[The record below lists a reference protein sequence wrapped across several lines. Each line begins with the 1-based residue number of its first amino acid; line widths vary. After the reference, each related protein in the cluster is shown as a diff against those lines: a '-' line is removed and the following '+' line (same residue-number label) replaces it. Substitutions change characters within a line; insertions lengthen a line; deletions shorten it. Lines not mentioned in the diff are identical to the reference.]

1 MPAEETKLE
10 RVKWYID
17 SSVSFLTR
25 KGIDSPQLVVEYL
38 VCRILRCKRLELP
51 LYYTKQATPRF
62 CEVLK
67 RGVMRAGTGE
77 PIQYILGEWDFR
89 ELTLKVDKR
98 ALIPRPETEGLV
110 QLLLD
115 DMKHCTDPSPVILDY
130 GTGTG
135 CIALSIAKELPNS
148 RVIALDV
155 SEDALSLARENATK
169 LGLDSKVVFVNCSTV
184 DLADILEPNTI
195 NAIISNP
202 PYIPSASCDALDS
215 KVKDFEPRLA
225 LDGGPDGMDI
235 ARAII
240 EEAAMLL
247 TGGGSLYME
256 LSAEDN
262 QPELLRSYMESLSFE
277 DVRVLPDVFKANRF
291 LAGRLPIGL

>member
-1 MPAEETKLE
+1 MSAQEIKLE
-10 RVKWYID
+10 QIKWYID

-25 KGIDSPQLVVEYL
+25 KGIDSPLLVVEYL
-38 VCRILRCKRLELP
+38 ASRILRCKRLELP
-51 LYYTKQATPRF
+51 LYYTRQATPRF

-77 PIQYILGEWDFR
+77 PIQYILGEWEFR

-98 ALIPRPETEGLV
+98 ALIPRPETEALV

-115 DMKHCTDPSPVILDY
+115 DEQLRNEPSPVILDY

-135 CIALSIAKELPNS
+135 CIALSIAKELPS
-148 RVIALDV
+148 ARVIAVDV
-155 SEDALSLARENATK
+155 SEEALSLARENAVA
-169 LGLDSKVVFVNCSTV
+169 LGLESKVVFVNVGSV
-184 DLADILEPNTI
+184 DLADLLEPNTI

-202 PYIPSASCDALDS
+202 PYIPSATCDGLEP

-225 LDGGPDGMDI
+225 LDGGLDGMDI
-235 ARAII
+235 SRAII

-247 TGGGSLYME
+247 TGGGSIFLE

-262 QPELLRSYMESLSFE
+262 QPEQLRPYMESLSFE
-277 DVRVLPDVFKANRF
+277 DVRVLPDMFKANRF
-291 LAGRLPIGL
+291 LTARLPVGL

>member
-1 MPAEETKLE
+1 MAQETKLE
-10 RVKWYID
+10 QIKWYID
-17 SSVSFLTR
+17 SSVKFLER

-38 VCRILRCKRLELP
+38 TCRILRCKRLDLP
-51 LYYTKQATPRF
+51 LYYPVQATPRF

-98 ALIPRPETEGLV
+98 ALIPRPETEDLV
-110 QLLLD
+110 QLLLND
-115 DMKHCTDPSPVILDY
+115 QYLHSIKSPIILDY
-130 GTGTG
+130 GTGSG
-135 CIALSIAKELPNS
+135 CIALSIAKEMPNAKIFA
-148 RVIALDV
+148 VDV
-155 SEDALSLARENATK
+155 SEDALALAKENAVA
-169 LGLDSKVVFVNCSTV
+169 LGLDSRIIFINTSVV
-184 DLADILEPNTI
+184 DLADFLEPNVI

-202 PYIPSASCDALDS
+202 PYIPSAICDGLDA

-235 ARAII
+235 ARSII

-247 TGGGSLYME
+247 TGGGAIFLE

-262 QPELLRSYMESLSFE
+262 QPELLKPYMESLSFE
-277 DVRVLPDVFKANRF
+277 NIRVVQDMYKANRF
-291 LAGRLPIGL
+291 LTGHLPIGL

>member
-1 MPAEETKLE
+1 MSAQEIKLE
-10 RVKWYID
+10 QIKWYID

-25 KGIDSPQLVVEYL
+25 KGIDSPLLVVEYL
-38 VCRILRCKRLELP
+38 ASRILRCKRLELP
-51 LYYTKQATPRF
+51 LYYTRQATPRF

-77 PIQYILGEWDFR
+77 PIQYILGEWEFR

-98 ALIPRPETEGLV
+98 ALIPRPETEVLV

-115 DMKHCTDPSPVILDY
+115 DEQLRNEPSPVILDY

-135 CIALSIAKELPNS
+135 CIALSIAKELPS
-148 RVIALDV
+148 ARVIAVDV
-155 SEDALSLARENATK
+155 SEEALSLARENAVA
-169 LGLDSKVVFVNCSTV
+169 LGLESKVVFVNVGSV
-184 DLADILEPNTI
+184 DLADLLEPNTI

-202 PYIPSASCDALDS
+202 PYIPSATCDGLEP

-225 LDGGPDGMDI
+225 LDGGLDGMDI
-235 ARAII
+235 SRAII

-247 TGGGSLYME
+247 TGGGSIFLE

-262 QPELLRSYMESLSFE
+262 QPEQLRPYMESLSFE
-277 DVRVLPDVFKANRF
+277 DVRVLPDMFKANRF
-291 LAGRLPIGL
+291 LTGRLPVGL

>member
-1 MPAEETKLE
+1 MSAQEIKLE
-10 RVKWYID
+10 QIKWYID

-25 KGIDSPQLVVEYL
+25 KGIDSPLLVVEYL
-38 VCRILRCKRLELP
+38 ASRIFRCKRLELP
-51 LYYTKQATPRF
+51 LYYTRQATPRF

-77 PIQYILGEWDFR
+77 PIQYILGEWEFR

-98 ALIPRPETEGLV
+98 ALIPRPETEALV

-115 DMKHCTDPSPVILDY
+115 DEQLRNEPSPVILDY

-135 CIALSIAKELPNS
+135 CIALSIAKELPS
-148 RVIALDV
+148 ARVIAVDV
-155 SEDALSLARENATK
+155 SEEALSLARENAVA
-169 LGLDSKVVFVNCSTV
+169 LGLESKVVFVNVGSV
-184 DLADILEPNTI
+184 DLADLLEPNTI

-202 PYIPSASCDALDS
+202 PYIPSATCDGLEP

-225 LDGGPDGMDI
+225 LDGGLDGMDI
-235 ARAII
+235 SRAII

-247 TGGGSLYME
+247 TGGGSIFLE

-262 QPELLRSYMESLSFE
+262 QSEQLRPYMESLSFE
-277 DVRVLPDVFKANRF
+277 DVRVLPDMFKANRF
-291 LAGRLPIGL
+291 LTGRLPVGL

>member
-1 MPAEETKLE
+1 MSTQEIKLE
-10 RVKWYID
+10 QIKWYID

-38 VCRILRCKRLELP
+38 VCRLLRCKRLELP
-51 LYYTKQATPRF
+51 LYYTKQATERF

-67 RGVMRAGTGE
+67 RGVMRAATGE
-77 PIQYILGEWDFR
+77 PIQYILGEWEFR
-89 ELTLKVDKR
+89 ELTLKCDKR
-98 ALIPRPETEGLV
+98 ALIPRPETEDLV

-115 DMKHCTDPSPVILDY
+115 DEQLRGVQSPVILDY

-135 CIALSIAKELPNS
+135 CIALSIAKEMPNA
-148 RVIALDV
+148 RVIAIDV
-155 SEDALSLARENATK
+155 SEEALSLARENAAV
-169 LGLDSKVVFVNCSTV
+169 LGLESRVVFVNVSTV
-184 DLADILEPNTI
+184 DLADLLEPNTI

-202 PYIPSASCDALDS
+202 PYIPSETCDGLDQ

-235 ARAII
+235 TRGII

-247 TGGGSLYME
+247 TGGGSIYLE

-262 QPELLRSYMESLSFE
+262 QPELLRPYMESLSFE
-277 DVRVLPDVFKANRF
+277 EIRVLPDMFKANRF
-291 LAGRLPIGL
+291 LTGRLPVGL

>member
-1 MPAEETKLE
+1 MAQETKLE
-10 RVKWYID
+10 QIKWYID
-17 SSVSFLTR
+17 SSVKFLER

-38 VCRILRCKRLELP
+38 TCRILRCKRLDLP
-51 LYYTKQATPRF
+51 LYYPVQATPRF

-98 ALIPRPETEGLV
+98 ALIPRPETEDLV
-110 QLLLD
+110 QLLLND
-115 DMKHCTDPSPVILDY
+115 QYLHSIKSPIILDY
-130 GTGTG
+130 GTGSG
-135 CIALSIAKELPNS
+135 CIALSIAKEMPNAKIFA
-148 RVIALDV
+148 VDV
-155 SEDALSLARENATK
+155 SEDALALAKENAVA
-169 LGLDSKVVFVNCSTV
+169 LGLDSRIIFINTSVV
-184 DLADILEPNTI
+184 DLADFLEPNVI

-202 PYIPSASCDALDS
+202 PYIPSATCDGLDA

-235 ARAII
+235 ARSII

-247 TGGGSLYME
+247 TGGGAIFLE

-262 QPELLRSYMESLSFE
+262 QPELLKPYMESLSFE
-277 DVRVLPDVFKANRF
+277 NIRVVQDMYKANRF
-291 LAGRLPIGL
+291 LTGHLPIGL

>member
-1 MPAEETKLE
+1 MSAQETKLE
-10 RVKWYID
+10 QIKWYID
-17 SSVSFLTR
+17 SSVSFLSR

-38 VCRILRCKRLELP
+38 ASRILRCKRLELP

-67 RGVMRAGTGE
+67 RGVMRAGTSE
-77 PIQYILGEWDFR
+77 PIQYILGEWEFR
-89 ELTLKVDKR
+89 ELTLKVDRR
-98 ALIPRPETEGLV
+98 ALIPRPETEALV

-115 DMKHCTDPSPVILDY
+115 DEQLKSEPSPIILDY

-135 CIALSIAKELPNS
+135 CIALSIAKELPNA
-148 RVIALDV
+148 RVIAADI
-155 SEDALSLARENATK
+155 SDEALSLAKENAVA
-169 LGLDSKVVFVNCSTV
+169 LGLDSRVGFVNVGNV
-184 DLADILEPNTI
+184 DLADLLEPNTI
-195 NAIISNP
+195 SAIISNP
-202 PYIPSASCDALDS
+202 PYIPSATCDTLEP

-235 ARAII
+235 TRAII

-247 TGGGSLYME
+247 VGGGSIFLE

-262 QPELLRSYMESLSFE
+262 QPELLRPYMESLSFE
-277 DVRVLPDVFKANRF
+277 DVRVLPDMFNANRF
-291 LAGRLPIGL
+291 LTGRLPVGL

>member
-1 MPAEETKLE
+1 MLTQETNLE
-10 RVKWYID
+10 QIKWYID
-17 SSVSFLTR
+17 SSVNFLMR
-25 KGIDSPQLVVEYL
+25 KGIDDPKLVVEYL
-38 VCRILRCKRLELP
+38 ASRILRCKRLELP
-51 LYYTKQATPRF
+51 LFYAKQATPRF

-77 PIQYILGEWDFR
+77 PIQYILGEWEFR

-98 ALIPRPETEGLV
+98 ALIPRPETEALV

-115 DMKHCTDPSPVILDY
+115 DEQLGRVQAPVVLDY

-135 CIALSIAKELPNS
+135 CIALSVAKEMPNA
-148 RVIALDV
+148 RVIAVDV
-155 SEDALSLARENATK
+155 SDDALSLARENAAA
-169 LGLDSKVVFVNCSTV
+169 LGLESRVGFVNVSTV

-202 PYIPSASCDALDS
+202 PYIPSATCDVLEP

-225 LDGGPDGMDI
+225 LDGGADGMDI
-235 ARAII
+235 AKDII

-247 TGGGSLYME
+247 VGGGSLYLE

-262 QPELLRSYMESLSFE
+262 QPELLRPYMESLSFE
-277 DVRVLPDVFKANRF
+277 DVRVVADMFNAKRF
-291 LAGRLPIGL
+291 LTGRLPIGL